1 MDPRGGMW
9 FQENGVE
16 VSMWYRG
23 CVIVCYGRDWVLE
36 MMGMTQRNGVRRETW
51 VPSSNSSV

>member
-9 FQENGVE
+9 FQSSVVE

-23 CVIVCYGRDWVLE
+23 CVIVCYGRDWVLCDDE
-36 MMGMTQRNGVRRETW
+36 IMGMTRSQTC
-51 VPSSNSSV
+51 